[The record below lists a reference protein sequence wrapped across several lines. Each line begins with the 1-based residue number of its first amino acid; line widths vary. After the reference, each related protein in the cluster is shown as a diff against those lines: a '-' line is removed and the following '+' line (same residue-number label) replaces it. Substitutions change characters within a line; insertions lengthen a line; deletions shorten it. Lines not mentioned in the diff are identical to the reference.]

1 MSVTL
6 EGNPGCSALGHL
18 YRADGERR
26 ICITCG
32 HVEELSTSDQS
43 RDGSAS
49 PAKQR
54 FTELKHEK
62 RYPWP

>member
-26 ICITCG
+26 VCITCG
-32 HVEELSTSDQS
+32 YIEPPATTPADSDDAGPS
-43 RDGSAS
+43 DAPS
-49 PAKQR
+49 
-54 FTELKHEK
+54 ED
-62 RYPWP
+62 

>member
-18 YRADGERR
+18 YRADTERR

-32 HVEELSTSDQS
+32 HVEQP
-43 RDGSAS
+43 
-49 PAKQR
+49 PAPAADAPS
-54 FTELKHEK
+54 ED
-62 RYPWP
+62 